1 MSLTRKVNPMDL
13 TEDETQLL
21 KGSNIPPEVKQFA
34 ARQHD
39 NIGTRTSAFRK
50 IAAAAQ
56 AEAEAL
62 LAIRDRDAVMG
73 EMANLAEAKERIRQL
88 ERRAAALEATATTK
102 DAEIRRLTAAPAIAV
117 HSGD

>member
-50 IAAAAQ
+50 IAAAAR
-56 AEAEAL
+56 AEADAL
-62 LAIRDRDAVMG
+62 LAIRDRDLVMG
-73 EMANLAEAKERIRQL
+73 EMANLAEARDRIAQL
-88 ERRAAALEATATTK
+88 ERRANALEASATEK
-102 DAEIRRLTAAPAIAV
+102 DRQIRRLMAAPAAVV
-117 HSGD
+117 HSDD